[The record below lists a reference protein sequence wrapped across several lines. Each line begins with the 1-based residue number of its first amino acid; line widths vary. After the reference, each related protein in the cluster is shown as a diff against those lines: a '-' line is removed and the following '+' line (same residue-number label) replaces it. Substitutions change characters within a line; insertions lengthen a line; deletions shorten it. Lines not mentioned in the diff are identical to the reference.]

1 VDSDFISSKHSNQP
15 LERGA
20 TRVTETK
27 FSGASQRSEQPA
39 ARPRVSIVEDDEP
52 VLSSLD
58 RLLRSI
64 GFKTSAFTSAE
75 QLLESGHLADTD
87 CLVLDISL
95 PGMSGLELQQRLAN
109 EAPSLPIIIASAH
122 VDQRIR
128 ATAMAAGAVAFL
140 TKPFGE
146 KALLEALQLAW
157 K

>member
-1 VDSDFISSKHSNQP
+1 MDSDFISSEHSNQP
-15 LERGA
+15 LEWSA
-20 TRVTETK
+20 IRVTETA
-27 FSGASQRSEQPA
+27 FSGAGQQSEQPD

-52 VLSSLD
+52 VLSSID

-75 QLLESGHLADTD
+75 QLLESGQLSDTD

-95 PGMSGLELQQRLAN
+95 PGMSGLELQRRLAN
-109 EAPSLPIIIASAH
+109 EAPSLPIIIATAH

-128 ATAMAAGAVAFL
+128 ATAMAAGAIAFL